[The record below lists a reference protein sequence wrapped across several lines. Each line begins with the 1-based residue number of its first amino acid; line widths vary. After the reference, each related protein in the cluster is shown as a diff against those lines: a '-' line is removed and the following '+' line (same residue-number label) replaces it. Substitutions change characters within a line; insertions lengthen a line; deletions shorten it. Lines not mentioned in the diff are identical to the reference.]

1 MSEFIIMNIKVSVI
15 VPIYGVEN
23 HIEKCLISLF
33 EQSMES
39 IEFIFVNDNTKDNS
53 MNILGEIINR
63 YIHLKSR
70 IKIVEHEIN
79 LGLSAARNTGL
90 KLASGEYII
99 HLDSD
104 DWVDSDLYEKMYLIA
119 KEQNA
124 DIVCCNFKL
133 IHKSYTEELRLPDDD
148 NNFLDLNKLNFGL
161 LYSSVCNKMVKKELY
176 DKNNLKFFTGLNM
189 WEDVGMMTR
198 LRYHC
203 EKVVFLDKELF
214 YNYNKL
220 NETSIVSVPKEENII
235 QQIKCAE
242 LLDSYLSNK
251 TKDYVLA
258 MHYLKF
264 MAKNDYLF
272 HSEIRNI
279 KKWKNTNQESNLYIF
294 NYSTLSLNRKII
306 AWMASKNYILL
317 AESML
322 MLKKILLRVSGK

>member
-1 MSEFIIMNIKVSVI
+1 MNIKVSVI

>member
-1 MSEFIIMNIKVSVI
+1 MNIKVSVI

-119 KEQNA
+119 KDQNA

-203 EKVVFLDKELF
+203 EKVVFLNENLF

-220 NETSIVSVPKEENII
+220 NETSIVSVPKEVNII
-235 QQIKCAE
+235 QQVKCAN
-242 LLDSYLSNK
+242 LLNEYLSEKCGN
-251 TKDYVLA
+251 YSLA
-258 MHYLKF
+258 IHYLKF

-272 HSEIRNI
+272 NDKIRDI
-279 KKWKNTNQESNLYIF
+279 KKWKIINEESNLYIF
-294 NYSTLSLNRKII
+294 KYSTLPLNRKLI
-306 AWMASKNYILL
+306 AWIASKNYILL
-317 AESML
+317 AETIL
-322 MLKKILLRVSGK
+322 MVKKVLLNLREK